1 MKITRL
7 TTAVVQA
14 NYDYT
19 FVRIET
25 DQDGLY
31 GTGECFF
38 APGLTAIIGEL
49 APLLIGGDPREI
61 QRLVQL
67 LARKTSAA
75 GSTAGIIW
83 NAITG
88 IEAALHDLVGKLYG
102 CPVYQLL
109 GGKVRDAVRIYADCH
124 AGENCESWTPV
135 LTERRPPWLAAQG
148 GEQRAERFEP
158 EAYARRARA
167 VVAKGFGALKFD
179 LDSMIVA
186 TGDELCR
193 PLTEGE
199 IARMEE
205 VVRVT
210 REAVGPEIDL
220 AFDCHWRFRPSDAVK
235 IARALEP
242 YHLFWLE
249 DPCPPENWQQTV
261 AVKRACNTP
270 ILTGENLV
278 LLAAFLPLLE
288 NQAVDLIAPDI
299 QKCGGLLE
307 AKRIASLAD
316 HYGISLA
323 PHCIAGPLGLV
334 ASAHLCATAANFV
347 ALEFH
352 GQDVPFWNA
361 LVSGPEVIRNGN
373 VTMSEQPGWG
383 VELNEAV
390 AREYAKPGE
399 PWFGQEIKA

>member
-1 MKITRL
+1 VKITRL

-19 FVRIET
+19 FVRIEG
-25 DQDGLY
+25 DRDGLY

-38 APGLTAIIGEL
+38 APGLTAILAEL

-61 QRLVQL
+61 HRLVQH

-88 IEAALHDLVGKLYG
+88 IEAALHDLVGKFYG
-102 CPVYQLL
+102 CPVYQML
-109 GGKVRDAVRIYADCH
+109 GGKVRDTVRIYADCH
-124 AGENCESWTPV
+124 AGENCKSWTPV
-135 LTERRPPWLAAQG
+135 LTERRPPWLAEP
-148 GEQRAERFEP
+148 GEEGRAERFEP
-158 EAYARRARA
+158 QAYARRARA
-167 VVAKGFGALKFD
+167 VVANGFTALKFD

-186 TGDELCR
+186 TGDELSR
-193 PLTEGE
+193 SLTEGE
-199 IARMEE
+199 IARMRE
-205 VVRVT
+205 VVYLT

-249 DPCPPENWQQTV
+249 DPCPPENWQQTA
-261 AVKRACNTP
+261 AVQRAGHVP

-288 NQAVDLIAPDI
+288 NQAVSLIAPDL

-307 AKRIASLAD
+307 GKRIASMAEF
-316 HYGISLA
+316 HGISLA
-323 PHCIAGPLGLV
+323 PHCIASPLGLM
-334 ASAHLCATAANFV
+334 AAAHLCATAPNFV

-361 LVSGPEVIRNGN
+361 LVSGPALIQNGC
-373 VTMSEQPGWG
+373 VGMTEQPGWG
-383 VELNEAV
+383 LELNEAA
-390 AREYAKPGE
+390 AREYARPGE
-399 PWFGQEIKA
+399 PWFGQQMKA

>member
-1 MKITRL
+1 MEIRRL
-7 TTAVVQA
+7 STAVVQA

-19 FVRIET
+19 FVRIEA

-38 APGLTAIIGEL
+38 APGLTAIIAEL
-49 APLLIGGDPREI
+49 APLLIGRDPREI
-61 QRLVQL
+61 ERLVQH

-88 IEAALHDLVGKLYG
+88 IEAALHDLVGKHYG

-109 GGKVRDAVRIYADCH
+109 GGKVRDTVRIYADCH
-124 AGENCESWTPV
+124 AGENPESWTPI
-135 LTERRPPWLAAQG
+135 LTERRLPWLASHG
-148 GEQRAERFEP
+148 TEQRSERFEP
-158 EAYARRARA
+158 EAYARRARE
-167 VVAKGFGALKFD
+167 VVAKGFTALKFD
-179 LDSMIVA
+179 LDSMIVS
-186 TGDELCR
+186 TGDELNR

-199 IARMEE
+199 IARMVE
-205 VVRVT
+205 VVFLT

-249 DPCPPENWQQTV
+249 DPCPPENWQQTA
-261 AVKRACNTP
+261 AVQRACSTP

-278 LLAAFLPLLE
+278 LLAAFLPLLAS
-288 NQAVDLIAPDI
+288 QTVDLIAPDI

-307 AKRIASLAD
+307 AKRIAAMAEF
-316 HYGISLA
+316 YGISLA
-323 PHCIAGPLGLV
+323 PHCIASPLGLI
-334 ASAHLCATAANFV
+334 ASAHLCATAPNFV

-352 GQDVPFWNA
+352 GQEVPFWNA
-361 LVSGPEVIRNGN
+361 LVSGPDVIQRGT
-373 VTMSEQPGWG
+373 VAMTGQPGWG

-390 AREYAKPGE
+390 AREYGRPGE
-399 PWFGQEIKA
+399 AWFGEELRG

>member
-1 MKITRL
+1 VKIVRV

-25 DQDGLY
+25 DRDGLH

-38 APGLTAIIGEL
+38 APGLTAIVAEL
-49 APLLIGGDPREI
+49 APLLIGRDPREI
-61 QRLVQL
+61 QRLVHH
-67 LARKTSAA
+67 LARKTSGA

-88 IEAALHDLVGKLYG
+88 IEAALNDLVGNHYG

-109 GGKVRDAVRIYADCH
+109 GGKVRDTVRIYADCH
-124 AGENCESWTPV
+124 AGENYESWSPV
-135 LTERRPPWLAAQG
+135 LTERELPWMGEQG
-148 GEQRAERFEP
+148 GASDPERFEP

-167 VVAKGFGALKFD
+167 VVAKGFTALKFD
-179 LDSMIVA
+179 LDSMIVP
-186 TGDELCR
+186 TGEELNR
-193 PLTEGE
+193 PLTPGE
-199 IARMEE
+199 IARMEA
-205 VVRVT
+205 VVHQT

-220 AFDCHWRFRPSDAVK
+220 AFDCHWRFRPSDAIK

-249 DPCPPENWQQTV
+249 DPCPPENWQQTA
-261 AVKRACNTP
+261 AVRRASSAP

-278 LLAAFLPLLE
+278 LLAAFLPLLQ
-288 NQAVDLIAPDI
+288 NQAVDLIAPDL

-307 AKRIASLAD
+307 AKRIASLAE

-323 PHCIAGPLGLV
+323 PHCIASPLGLM
-334 ASAHLCATAANFV
+334 AAAHLCATAPNFV

-361 LVSGPEVIRNGN
+361 LVSGPDLIQNGN
-373 VTMSEQPGWG
+373 VRMTEAPGWG
-383 VELNEAV
+383 VELNESV
-390 AREYAKPGE
+390 AREYARPGE
-399 PWFGQEIKA
+399 PWFGQ